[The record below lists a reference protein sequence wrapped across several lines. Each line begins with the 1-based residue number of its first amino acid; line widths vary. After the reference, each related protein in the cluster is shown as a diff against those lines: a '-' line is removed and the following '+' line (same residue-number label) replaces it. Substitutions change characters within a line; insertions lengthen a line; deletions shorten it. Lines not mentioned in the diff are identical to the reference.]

1 MMGNAIKNTGWGKST
16 TFLAWF
22 VESVQVLQLNKIKL
36 NVVNFS
42 PGEHNIIQV

>member
-22 VESVQVLQLNKIKL
+22 VESVQVLQLKKKKEEKVHKVIRDWCAC
-36 NVVNFS
+36 S
-42 PGEHNIIQV
+42 